1 MLSRLKFALV
11 AGALALAG
19 PPAMAAT
26 PPDTLVIAHAIDDMI
41 TLDPAEAYEFSGVEV
56 VSNIYD
62 RIVLFEPDDLTKLVG
77 GTAESWTVSAD
88 GHTFTFKMRPGLK
101 FHSGNPVR
109 AQDAAFSLQRVIKLD
124 KTPAFIIEQ
133 LGWTKDNV
141 DTMVKA
147 VDDATLQ
154 FTVTDDFAPSFVLA
168 LMNSVVGSV
177 VDEKVVMEHVA
188 NGDYGNTWL
197 KTNSAGS
204 GPFVLRSWKANESVS
219 LEAFPGYRS
228 GAPKMKRVFIR
239 HVPEPAAQ
247 RLLVEKGDAD
257 IAVDLTPDQV
267 AGLAGNKDVTITTVP
282 RAALHYLALNLK
294 TPELANPKVREAMR
308 YLVDYKGMADTFLK
322 GQAKVHQ
329 AFWPSGFWA
338 SLDETPYS
346 LDPAKAKAL
355 LAEAGY
361 PNGFELTLD
370 ASNSAPYTNIAQSVQ
385 ATMAQGGIKVN
396 ILPGEQKAVITKYRA
411 RQHQMLLIYW
421 GPDYM
426 DPHTNAD
433 SFARNTDNSDN
444 PKTKPLAW
452 RNSWYIP
459 EISQMTAAAAR
470 ERDSEKRAEMYE
482 ALQRKVMTEG
492 PFIIML
498 QDSKQIA
505 LRNNVKGLVMG
516 PTSDV
521 VFYRLV
527 TK

>member
-1 MLSRLKFALV
+1 MFARLRFALV
-11 AGALALAG
+11 AGALALAA

-26 PPDTLVIAHAIDDMI
+26 PPDTLVMAMNIDDII
-41 TLDPAEAYEFSGVEV
+41 TLDPAEAYEFSGVEM

-62 RIVLFEPDDLTKLVG
+62 RIMLFDPNDVTKLVG
-77 GTAESWTVSAD
+77 GATESWSASPD
-88 GHTFTFKMRPGLK
+88 GKTFTFKMRPGMK

-109 AQDAAFSLQRVIKLD
+109 AQDAAYSLQRVVKLD

-133 LGWTKDNV
+133 LGWSKDNV
-141 DTMVKA
+141 DQMVKA
-147 VDDATLQ
+147 VDDQTLQ
-154 FTVTDDFAPSFVLA
+154 FTVSENFAPSFVLA
-168 LMNSVVGSV
+168 LMSSVVGSV
-177 VDEKVVMEHVA
+177 VDEKVVEQHVA

-204 GPFVLRSWKANESVS
+204 GPFILRSWKANESVS
-219 LEAFPGYRS
+219 LEAFPGYRA
-228 GAPKMKRVFIR
+228 GAPKLKRVFVR
-239 HVPEPAAQ
+239 HVPEASAQ

-257 IAVDLTPDQV
+257 VARDLTPDQV

-338 SLDETPYS
+338 SLDDTPYS

-361 PNGFELTLD
+361 PNGFSITLD
-370 ASNSAPYTNIAQSVQ
+370 ASNTSPGKDIAQSVQ
-385 ATMAQGGIKVN
+385 ATMAQGGIKVS
-396 ILPGEQKAVITKYRA
+396 ILPAEQKAVITKYRA

-444 PKTKPLAW
+444 PKTRPLAW

-459 EISQMTAAAAR
+459 EISKQTDEAVR
-470 ERDSEKRAEMYE
+470 ERDSEKRAELYE
-482 ALQRKVMTEG
+482 ALQRKVMSEG

-498 QDSKQIA
+498 QDAKQIA
-505 LRNNVKGLVMG
+505 LRSNVKGFIMG

-521 VFYRLV
+521 VYYQLA

>member
-1 MLSRLKFALV
+1 MFSRLRFALV

-19 PPAMAAT
+19 PSAMAAT
-26 PPDTLVIAHAIDDMI
+26 PPDTLVMAWNINDII
-41 TLDPAEAYEFSGVEV
+41 TLDPAEAYEFSGVEI
-56 VSNIYD
+56 VSNVYD
-62 RIVLFEPDDLTKLVG
+62 RIMRYEPGDLTKLVG
-77 GTAESWTVSAD
+77 GAAESWSASAD
-88 GHTFTFKMRPGLK
+88 GRTFTFKMRAGVK

-109 AQDAAFSLQRVIKLD
+109 AQDAAFSLQRTVKLD
-124 KTPAFIIEQ
+124 KTPAFLIEQ

-147 VDDATLQ
+147 VDDTTLQ
-154 FTVTDDFAPSFVLA
+154 ITIGEDFAPSFVLS
-168 LMNSVVGSV
+168 LMSSVVGSV
-177 VDEKVVMEHVA
+177 VDEKVVLEHVA

-228 GAPKMKRVFIR
+228 GAPKVKRVFVR
-239 HVPEPAAQ
+239 HVPEASAQ

-257 IAVDLTPDQV
+257 IARDLTPDQV
-267 AGLAGNKDVTITTVP
+267 AGLAGNKDIAIVNVP

-294 TPELANPKVREAMR
+294 TPQLANPKVREAMR
-308 YLVDYKGMADTFLK
+308 YLVDYKGMVDTFLK
-322 GQAKVHQ
+322 GQAIVHQ

-338 SLDETPYS
+338 ALDENPFTF
-346 LDPAKAKAL
+346 DPAKAKAL

-370 ASNSAPYTNIAQSVQ
+370 TSNTSPDSEIAQSIQ
-385 ATMAQGGIKVN
+385 ATMAQAGIKVSL
-396 ILPGEQKAVITKYRA
+396 LPGEQKAVITKYRA
-411 RQHQMLLIYW
+411 RQHQALLIYW

-444 PKTKPLAW
+444 PKTRPLAW

-459 EISQMTAAAAR
+459 EISKMTDAAVR

-482 ALQRKVMTEG
+482 ALQRKVMNEG
-492 PFIIML
+492 PFIIMI
-498 QDSKQIA
+498 QDSKQVA
-505 LRNNVKGLVMG
+505 LRNNVKNFVMG
-516 PTSDV
+516 PTSDL
-521 VFYRLV
+521 VFYQNAS
-527 TK
+527 K

>member
-1 MLSRLKFALV
+1 MLARLKYALV

-19 PPAMAAT
+19 APSLAAT
-26 PPDTLVIAHAIDDMI
+26 PADTLVIAHNIDDMI
-41 TLDPAEAYEFSGVEV
+41 TLDPAEAYEFSGVEAV
-56 VSNIYD
+56 ANIYD
-62 RIVLFEPDDLTKLVG
+62 RIMVFEPENMTKLVG
-77 GTAESWTVSAD
+77 GVAESWSTSAD
-88 GHTFTFKMRPGLK
+88 GRTFTFKLRPGLK
-101 FHSGNPVR
+101 FHSGNSVR
-109 AQDAAFSLQRVIKLD
+109 AEDAAFSLRRVIKLD
-124 KTPAFIIEQ
+124 KTPAFIITQ

-141 DTMVKA
+141 DQMVKA
-147 VDDATLQ
+147 PDDTTLQ

-168 LMNSVVGSV
+168 LMSSVVGSV
-177 VDEKVVMEHVA
+177 VDEKVVMTHDA
-188 NGDYGNTWL
+188 NGDLGNAWM
-197 KTNSAGS
+197 KANSAGS
-204 GPFVLRSWKANESVS
+204 GAFVLRSWKANESYV
-219 LEAFPGYRS
+219 LEAFPGFRA
-228 GAPKMKRVFIR
+228 GAPKIKRVVVR
-239 HVPEPAAQ
+239 HVPEASAQ
-247 RLLVEKGDAD
+247 RLLIEKGDAD
-257 IAVDLTPDQV
+257 IAEDLTPDQV
-267 AGLAGNKDVTITTVP
+267 AGVAGNKDITIMDVP
-282 RAALHYLALNLK
+282 RAALHYLALNTK
-294 TPELANPKVREAMR
+294 NEALAKPKVREALR
-308 YLVDYKGMADTFLK
+308 YLVDYKGMVDTFLK
-322 GQAKVHQ
+322 GQAKIHQ

-346 LDPAKAKAL
+346 FDPAKAKAL

-361 PNGFELTLD
+361 PNGLELTFD
-370 ASNSAPYTNIAQSVQ
+370 ASNSVPYINIAQSVQ
-385 ATMAQGGIKVN
+385 ATMQQGGVKLN
-396 ILPGEQKAVITKYRA
+396 IISAEQKAVITKYRA

-482 ALQRKVMTEG
+482 DLQRKVMNEG

-498 QDSKQIA
+498 QDSKQVA
-505 LRNNVKGLVMG
+505 LRSNVKDFVMG
-516 PTSDV
+516 PTPDV

>member
-1 MLSRLKFALV
+1 M

-19 PPAMAAT
+19 TPSLAAT
-26 PPDTLVIAHAIDDMI
+26 PPDTLVMAMNIDDMI
-41 TLDPAEAYEFSGVEV
+41 TLDPGEAYEFSGVEV
-56 VSNIYD
+56 DSNVYD
-62 RIVLFEPDDLTKLVG
+62 RIMRFEANDVTKLVG
-77 GTAESWTVSAD
+77 GVAESWSTSAD
-88 GHTFTFKMRPGLK
+88 GRTFTFKLRPGMK

-109 AQDAAFSLQRVIKLD
+109 AEDAAFSLQRVVKLD
-124 KTPAFIIEQ
+124 KTPAFLIEQ

-147 VDDATLQ
+147 VDDTTLQ
-154 FTVTDDFAPSFVLA
+154 FTVNDDYSPSFVLA
-168 LMNSVVGSV
+168 LMSSIVGSV
-177 VDEKVVMEHVA
+177 VDEKVAMAHAA

-204 GPFVLRSWKANESVS
+204 GPFVLRSWKANESVV
-219 LEAFPGYRS
+219 LEAFPGYRG
-228 GAPKMKRVFIR
+228 GAPTMKRVVVR
-239 HVPEPAAQ
+239 HVPESAAQ

-257 IAVDLTPDQV
+257 IARDLQPDQV
-267 AGLAGNKDVTITTVP
+267 AGLAGNKDVTIMNVP

-294 TPELANPKVREAMR
+294 TPALANPKVRDALR
-308 YLVDYKGMADTFLK
+308 YLVDYQGMVDTFLK

-338 SLDETPYS
+338 SLDDTPYS

-361 PNGFELTLD
+361 PNGLELTLD
-370 ASNSAPYTNIAQSVQ
+370 TSNSSPDFNIAQSIQ
-385 ATMAQGGIKVN
+385 ATMAQGGVKLN
-396 ILPGEQKAVITKYRA
+396 LLPAEQKAVITKYRA
-411 RQHQMLLIYW
+411 RQHQMLLLYW

-444 PKTKPLAW
+444 PATKPLAW
-452 RNSWYIP
+452 RNAWLIP
-459 EISQMTAAAAR
+459 EISQMTAAAVR

-482 ALQRKVMTEG
+482 ALQRKVMAEG
-492 PFIIML
+492 PFIIIN
-498 QDSKQIA
+498 QDTKQVA
-505 LRNNVKGLVMG
+505 LRSNVKNFVMG
-516 PTSDV
+516 PVSDV
-521 VFYRLV
+521 VFYQLV